1 MQVSF
6 WSFIK
11 AQWAQVPPVE
21 KHDLTGKT
29 VVVIGANT
37 GIGYETAKHFAMMNP
52 ARLIMG
58 CRNREKGAAAVGN
71 LEESTG
77 FDKAELW
84 LIDLCSFES
93 VKAFV
98 DKLDKDVERLDILVS
113 NAAVMPMEYARTEDN
128 WETSLQVNYL
138 APALLI
144 LLLLPK
150 MFQTV
155 DTSTS
160 EPRVVIVSS
169 ETHQNGKI
177 PDEAFQSASALEVFN
192 DRQFCQPY
200 NHLERYRLTKLLTV
214 LLTLAL
220 TDHLPSDRRTII
232 VDCVNPGFCYSEIR
246 RGIHG
251 VLRVAMMQLLEKLLA
266 KTAEEGAR
274 QVIWGSI
281 ATPREG
287 VNSLKGA
294 YVSSARITEPSD
306 FVISEKG
313 KQFSDILWND
323 TVRILSKVD
332 PRVQATVEQ
341 YMRQ

>member
-11 AQWAQVPPVE
+11 AQLAQVPPVE
-21 KHDLTGKT
+21 KHDLTGRT

-37 GIGYETAKHFAMMNP
+37 GIGYETAKHFATMNP

-58 CRNREKGAAAVGN
+58 CRNWEKGTAAVAN
-71 LEESTG
+71 LEDSTG

-84 LIDLCSFES
+84 LIDLGSFES
-93 VKAFV
+93 VKAFAG
-98 DKLDKDVERLDILVS
+98 KLDTELDRLDILVS

-138 APALLI
+138 ASALLI

-150 MFQTV
+150 MAQTV
-155 DTSTS
+155 DTYTS
-160 EPRVVIVSS
+160 EPRIVIVSS
-169 ETHQNGKI
+169 ETHQNGEI
-177 PDEAFQSASALEVFN
+177 PDTAFQSESALEALN
-192 DRQFCQPY
+192 DQFV
-200 NHLERYRLTKLLTV
+200 NLKRYRLTKLLGV

-220 TDHLPSDRRTII
+220 TDHLPSNRHTII
-232 VDCVNPGFCYSEIR
+232 VDCVNPGFCNSEIR

-251 VLRVAMMQLLEKLLA
+251 ELRIAMMWLLETSLA

-281 ATPREG
+281 VTPQQG
-287 VNSLKGA
+287 VDSLKGA
-294 YVSSARITEPSD
+294 YVSSAQITEPSD

-313 KQFSDILWND
+313 KEFRNILWND

-332 PRVQATVEQ
+332 SRVQTTVEK
-341 YMRQ
+341 YLCK

>member
-11 AQWAQVPPVE
+11 AQWAQVPQVE
-21 KHDLTGKT
+21 NHDLTGKT

-37 GIGYETAKHFAMMNP
+37 GIGYETAKHFATMNP

-71 LEESTG
+71 LEDSAG

-93 VKAFV
+93 VKSFV
-98 DKLDKDVERLDILVS
+98 DKLDKEVDRLDILVS
-113 NAAVMPMEYARTEDN
+113 NAAVMPMEYATTEDN
-128 WETSLQVNYL
+128 WETSLQVNHL

-150 MFQTV
+150 MFQTI
-155 DTSTS
+155 DTFTA

-177 PDEAFQSASALEVFN
+177 PDKAFQSPSALEVFN
-192 DRQFCQPY
+192 NRQF
-200 NHLERYRLTKLLTV
+200 LLTV

-220 TDHLPSDRRTII
+220 THHLPSDRRTII

-251 VLRVAMMQLLEKLLA
+251 VLRVAMMQLLEILLA

-281 ATPREG
+281 ATPQEG

-294 YVSSARITEPSD
+294 YVSSTQITEPSD
-306 FVISEKG
+306 LVISEKG
-313 KQFSDILWND
+313 KQFREILWND
-323 TVRILSKVD
+323 TVRVLSKVD